1 MTVGIIGL
9 GLIGGSL
16 AKAYTKAGDHLVL
29 GWDIDPGVLAI
40 AEVEGA
46 VAGALTK
53 DNMDNCDLILIAI
66 SPAAAIRW
74 LKEAAPG
81 LKQEQLVMDCCGTKR
96 DICEVG
102 FALAQQYGF
111 TFAGGHPMAGTH
123 HSGFAYSRADMFEDA
138 PMVIVPRYYDD
149 MALLERIRKAIEP
162 AGFGRIGVT
171 TAQEHDRL
179 IAFTSQMPHVV
190 SNAFIK
196 SPTAR
201 GHRGVS
207 AGSYRDL
214 TRVAW
219 LNPDM
224 WADLFIQN
232 ADHLSG
238 EIDILIEEL
247 TKYKQAITAGDRE
260 GLRALLDEGKR
271 LKAQIDGENL

>member
-74 LKEAAPG
+74 LKEAAPR

-247 TKYKQAITAGDRE
+247 TKYKQAITAGDKE

>member
-1 MTVGIIGL
+1 MTVGIVGL

-16 AKAYTKAGDHLVL
+16 AKAYTKAGGHDVL
-29 GWDIDPGVLAI
+29 AYDLDPSVLAI
-40 AEVEGA
+40 AKVEG
-46 VAGALTK
+46 VVIGTLSK
-53 DNMDNCDLILIAI
+53 DNMGDCDLILIAV

-74 LKEAAPG
+74 LKEAAPHLHEG
-81 LKQEQLVMDCCGTKR
+81 QLVMDCCGTKR
-96 DICEVG
+96 DICEAG
-102 FALAQQYGF
+102 FELARQYGF

-123 HSGFAYSRADMFEDA
+123 HSGFAYSRADMFEGA
-138 PMVIVPRYYDD
+138 PMVIVPRSFDD
-149 MALLERIRKAIEP
+149 MALLERIRQAIEP
-162 AGFGRIGVT
+162 AGFGKIGVT
-171 TAQEHDRL
+171 TAEEHDRL

-219 LNPDM
+219 LNPEM

-238 EIDILIEEL
+238 EIDILINEL
-247 TKYKQAITAGDRE
+247 TKYKQAIISGDTE
-260 GLRALLDEGKR
+260 SLRALLDEGRK
-271 LKAQIDGENL
+271 LKARIDGEAL

>member
-53 DNMDNCDLILIAI
+53 DNMDSCDLILIAI

-74 LKEAAPG
+74 LKEAAPR